1 MKELVVISG
10 KGGTGKT
17 SIVAAF
23 AALAKESVFA
33 DCDVDAADLHLIL
46 EPQVKH
52 DEVFKAGKKASIVTE
67 ECVACGKCDELC
79 VFDAVRFDGPGNGA
93 VEKTYRIDP
102 VSCDGCGVCVRFC
115 PAEAIQFNEAEC
127 GRWFISQ
134 TRFGSM
140 VHAKLG
146 IAEDNS
152 GKLVSLVREQAR
164 NLAEKN
170 TRQMVIIDGPPG
182 IGCPV
187 IASITGANL
196 VLVVTEP
203 TLSGLHDL
211 ERVRELTRH
220 FGIKT
225 LVCINKYD
233 INTDLT
239 AQIESQAKDLDTEV
253 IGKVCYDEAFTQAQ
267 IHKQSVVEYDPE
279 SEVAQEI
286 QSLWES
292 VMRRL

>member
-46 EPQVKH
+46 EPQVEH
-52 DEVFKAGKKASIVTE
+52 DEVFKSGKKASIVAE
-67 ECVACGKCDELC
+67 ECVACNKCDELC

-102 VSCDGCGVCVRFC
+102 ISCDGCGVCVRFC
-115 PAEAIQFNEAEC
+115 PTEAIQFNEAEC
-127 GRWFISQ
+127 GRWFISR

-164 NLAEKN
+164 NLAAKN
-170 TRQMVIIDGPPG
+170 AWQMVIIDGPPG

-196 VLVVTEP
+196 VLVLTEP

-239 AQIESQAKDLDTEV
+239 AQIERQAEELDTEV
-253 IGKVCYDEAFTQAQ
+253 IGKVRYDEAFTQAQ

-279 SEVAQEI
+279 SEVSQEI